1 MIQNFLIPEIWFL
14 KFDFMWLIST
24 YRVNL
29 NWSPI
34 ELTYLETCLGKQL
47 QVDLVFWKSFCH
59 FHSDSTDEFVVSK
72 PWLIHPIVFDYERAN
87 EKFKNN
93 LWNQIDSTIT
103 NDLIFFHIT
112 QFYFQNKI
120 SSNTKILEFF
130 MKFLDLCFTCNKYPF
145 QEFLEKFGV

>member
-1 MIQNFLIPEIWFL
+1 MIQNFVIREIWFL

-34 ELTYLETCLGKQL
+34 ELTYLEICLGEQL

-120 SSNTKILEFF
+120 RSNTIQYYWLVFKNWDYVQCTFW
-130 MKFLDLCFTCNKYPF
+130 KKST
-145 QEFLEKFGV
+145 

>member
-1 MIQNFLIPEIWFL
+1 MSGKNKMIQNFVIREIWFL

-34 ELTYLETCLGKQL
+34 ELTYLETCLGEQL

-93 LWNQIDSTIT
+93 LWNQIDSTT
-103 NDLIFFHIT
+103 LSLFYKQPRYWATSLKLKRLLILVASIP
-112 QFYFQNKI
+112 KI
-120 SSNTKILEFF
+120 
-130 MKFLDLCFTCNKYPF
+130 
-145 QEFLEKFGV
+145 